1 MRRQAMTAHRTPL
14 RRHRGAPRTLTLVA
28 LLGLA
33 ATCAATLGSTSAV
46 AASQPSAAGTS
57 ASASPLAAVVDPSAE
72 GLWYYT
78 APGLEGI
85 HRSVT
90 GEGITVA
97 VIDGPVNVQAPSL
110 VGTDLVTQPRSGCDE
125 EDGSKGAGGGVST
138 DVRAEHATG
147 MISLIIGNGAGAD
160 GQPGVLGVA
169 PGARVLHF
177 SRYDEDGC
185 YGPNDSF
192 TGFADAV
199 DDAIAAGADII
210 SNSWSREYGVGT
222 DIENEA
228 LARAQ
233 REGVI
238 VVAASPH
245 DGSDA
250 LQWPASANGVIAVE
264 SADASLQRSDNAV
277 ASPQLG
283 VVAPGEGIRSLRWS
297 DGAWNT
303 YDLTNGSSN
312 ATAWTAGALAL
323 AWSAHPDATANQ
335 IIQSL
340 LRTTSG
346 HNGELLRDDTWGYG
360 VVNVDAMV
368 TTDPTTYPDTNP
380 LLLQGEGLQP
390 SYEDVLGGG
399 QTATP
404 APDQTQTPTAAPKPE
419 RGDKRTD
426 TDGLSPLLLVGG
438 GALALALVAGV
449 VVAVVRSRQRP
460 GPPNPPTFTAPRAP

>member
-1 MRRQAMTAHRTPL
+1 MTAHRAPL
-14 RRHRGAPRTLTLVA
+14 RRHPNAARTLARAA

-33 ATCAATLGSTSAV
+33 STCAATLASTSAV
-46 AASQPSAAGTS
+46 AAPQPSAAGTS
-57 ASASPLAAVVDPSAE
+57 ASASPLATAVDPNAE

-78 APGLEGI
+78 APGLEEI
-85 HRSVT
+85 HQSVT
-90 GEGITVA
+90 GDGITVA
-97 VIDGPVNVQAPSL
+97 VFDGAINAHAPSL
-110 VGTDLVTQPRSGCDE
+110 VGTDL
-125 EDGSKGAGGGVST
+125 AT
-138 DVRAEHATG
+138 DPLARCEGQGPSNASNSAEAEHATS
-147 MISLIIGNGAGAD
+147 MVSLIIGNGMGAD
-160 GQPGVLGVA
+160 GHPGVLGVA
-169 PGARVLHF
+169 PGARVLH
-177 SRYDEDGC
+177 YPVTDEESC
-185 YGPNDSF
+185 YGTFD
-192 TGFADAV
+192 GFALAV
-199 DDAIAAGADII
+199 EDAIAAGADII
-210 SNSWSREYGVGT
+210 SSSWSTMAGIDEW
-222 DIENEA
+222 DAA
-228 LARAQ
+228 LALAQ

-238 VVAASPH
+238 IVAASQQ
-245 DGSDA
+245 DGSGRFE
-250 LQWPASANGVIAVE
+250 WPASANGVIAVE
-264 SADASLQRSDNAV
+264 SANASLELPDAAV

-283 VVAPGEGIRSLRWS
+283 VVAPGDGIRSLRWS

-380 LLLQGEGLQP
+380 LLLQGEGLEP
-390 SYEDVLGGG
+390 SYEDVVGAG

-419 RGDKRTD
+419 RDDKRTD
-426 TDGLSPLLLVGG
+426 TDGLSPLLLVGAG
-438 GALALALVAGV
+438 VLALALVAGV

-460 GPPNPPTFTAPRAP
+460 GPPNPPTHTAPRAP